1 MEEEMEEVFR
11 KKVEEKHAKIQK
23 GDRCKKKFMHNILDK
38 PAFSLEIPL
47 IWDIKTSSCK
57 GAESISWNFRDFEQR
72 MLKER
77 ETLEEERQTI
87 AARREEYLRE
97 VKEWEER
104 LDTVGPS
111 FLFSGI
117 EKYDACP
124 FYHRQ
129 VI

>member
-1 MEEEMEEVFR
+1 MR
-11 KKVEEKHAKIQK
+11 RSTQRYKKETGAKNNSEY
-23 GDRCKKKFMHNILDK
+23 MHNILDK

-47 IWDIKTSSCK
+47 VWDIKTSSCK

-72 MLKER
+72 MVKER
-77 ETLEEERQTI
+77 EILEEERQSI
-87 AARREEYLRE
+87 AARREKYLRE

-111 FLFSGI
+111 FLFSKI

-124 FYHRQ
+124 FFLAH
-129 VI
+129 VP

>member
-1 MEEEMEEVFR
+1 
-11 KKVEEKHAKIQK
+11 
-23 GDRCKKKFMHNILDK
+23 
-38 PAFSLEIPL
+38 
-47 IWDIKTSSCK
+47 
-57 GAESISWNFRDFEQR
+57 

-111 FLFSGI
+111 FLFSKI

-124 FYHRQ
+124 FFLAHVPY
-129 VI
+129 

>member
-1 MEEEMEEVFR
+1 
-11 KKVEEKHAKIQK
+11 
-23 GDRCKKKFMHNILDK
+23 
-38 PAFSLEIPL
+38 
-47 IWDIKTSSCK
+47 
-57 GAESISWNFRDFEQR
+57 

-111 FLFSGI
+111 FLFSKI

-124 FYHRQ
+124 FFLAHVPPNIFGNSARGFRSLILDACFYPSAR
-129 VI
+129 